1 METRVVRR
9 LLEVFGALVQPG
21 TQDGGQGTVEAA
33 GKIVRVERAGSDR
46 GTGVISYRMLSIKA
60 AHMELI
66 VVNI

>member
-1 METRVVRR
+1 M
-9 LLEVFGALVQPG
+9 
-21 TQDGGQGTVEAA
+21 EAA

>member
-1 METRVVRR
+1 MEAK
-9 LLEVFGALVQPG
+9 ALWRQRG
-21 TQDGGQGTVEAA
+21 RD
-33 GKIVRVERAGSDR
+33 VRVEIADSNR